1 MAYNE
6 EYTANCLFCLETT
19 NEERHKS
26 HICNCE
32 LSYHTTCYN
41 KWTKLKSNTCPI
53 CRKTSSLHTNETTH
67 LLIHTNDTISF
78 TNNIFSR
85 RNTTPQHILISRSE
99 YEAEQQ
105 RTKKI
110 FRILL
115 GFGVIVLIC
124 VVAIIVCG

>member
-1 MAYNE
+1 MEYNE
-6 EYTANCLFCLETT
+6 EHTANCLFCLETT

-41 KWTKLKSNTCPI
+41 KWTKLKPNTCPI
-53 CRKTSSLHTNETTH
+53 CRISLYQQKDETTH

-115 GFGVIVLIC
+115 GFVVIVLIC
-124 VVAIIVCG
+124 VVAIIICG

>member
-1 MAYNE
+1 MANNE

-19 NEERHKS
+19 NEEKHKS
-26 HICNCE
+26 STCNCQ

-41 KWTKLKSNTCPI
+41 KWTKLKSNMCPI
-53 CRKTSSLHTNETTH
+53 CRKKPSLHTNEKTH
-67 LLIHTNDTISF
+67 LLINIDDTIPS

-85 RNTTPQHILISRSE
+85 RSANSQNIFISNSE

-115 GFGVIVLIC
+115 GFVVIVLVC
-124 VVAIIVCG
+124 VIAIIVCG